1 MAWPFGSSEK
11 SGDAQGDLTEERL
24 RVMSN
29 IAIEQVPMPEQ
40 GELTEEDAWTISPGP
55 TRARLNSSGSI
66 PTAASGAPAQVQANV
81 DTSGLERLISNRIDL
96 VEDILSRV
104 ENRLEDGVIAPAS
117 GANQAHGDGAGDV
130 ELGEGD
136 TIVTA
141 SGEVITAAG
150 TERLKSED
158 SAPLLE
164 LYEAQALASNPFL
177 VAPAH
182 LGEGA
187 DGSVGAP
194 TVAALLLDN
203 LSGMAAVSFT
213 QKAMSSG
220 MLSADEGRLVLA
232 IVQMAAP
239 GSTESALEDHLPHRE
254 LLTFSA
260 LISNWRRARALRG
273 EE

>member
-11 SGDAQGDLTEERL
+11 SGEGPSDLSEERL

-40 GELTEEDAWTISPGP
+40 GELTEDDAWTISPGP
-55 TRARLNSSGSI
+55 TSARLNSSGSI
-66 PTAASGAPAQVQANV
+66 PGAVAAAPAQVQANV
-81 DTSGLERLISNRIDL
+81 DTSGLERLISSRIDL
-96 VEDILSRV
+96 VEDILNRV
-104 ENRLEDGVIAPAS
+104 ENRLEDGVVSHAGVAGS
-117 GANQAHGDGAGDV
+117 ADAMSGDV

-141 SGEVITAAG
+141 SGEVISASG
-150 TERLKSED
+150 SERLKTD
-158 SAPLLE
+158 DAAPLLE

-177 VAPAH
+177 IAPAH
-182 LGEGA
+182 IGDGA
-187 DGSVGAP
+187 DGTVGAP

-220 MLSADEGRLVLA
+220 MLSADEGKLVLA

-239 GSTESALEDHLPHRE
+239 GDTESALEDHLPHRE

-273 EE
+273 GE

>member
-11 SGDAQGDLTEERL
+11 SGEVPSDLSEERL

-55 TRARLNSSGSI
+55 TRAKLNSSGSI
-66 PTAASGAPAQVQANV
+66 PVAATAPAQTQANV
-81 DTSGLERLISNRIDL
+81 DTSGLERMISTRIDL
-96 VEDILSRV
+96 VEDILNRV
-104 ENRLEDGVIAPAS
+104 ENRLEGGVVASADGTSSEGSVS
-117 GANQAHGDGAGDV
+117 GEV

-141 SGEVITAAG
+141 SGEVITASG
-150 TERLKSED
+150 TERLKSD
-158 SAPLLE
+158 DAAPLLE

-177 VAPAH
+177 IAPAH
-182 LGEGA
+182 LGDGA
-187 DGSVGAP
+187 DGTVGAP

-213 QKAMSSG
+213 QKAMNSG
-220 MLSADEGRLVLA
+220 MLTADEGKHVLA

-239 GSTESALEDHLPHRE
+239 GDTESALEDHLPHRE

>member
-1 MAWPFGSSEK
+1 
-11 SGDAQGDLTEERL
+11 
-24 RVMSN
+24 
-29 IAIEQVPMPEQ
+29 
-40 GELTEEDAWTISPGP
+40 
-55 TRARLNSSGSI
+55 
-66 PTAASGAPAQVQANV
+66 
-81 DTSGLERLISNRIDL
+81 L

-104 ENRLEDGVIAPAS
+104 ENRLEDGVVAHAGTAS
-117 GANQAHGDGAGDV
+117 SEDAESDEV

-141 SGEVITAAG
+141 SGEVITGAAG
-150 TERLKSED
+150 TDRLKSD
-158 SAPLLE
+158 DVAPLLE

-177 VAPAH
+177 IAPAH
-182 LGEGA
+182 LGDGA
-187 DGSVGAP
+187 DGTVGAP

-213 QKAMSSG
+213 QKAMNSG
-220 MLSADEGRLVLA
+220 MLTADEGKHVLA

-239 GSTESALEDHLPHRE
+239 GDTESALEDHLPHRE

>member
-11 SGDAQGDLTEERL
+11 SGEIQDDLSEERL

-29 IAIEQVPMPEQ
+29 IAVEQVPMPEE
-40 GELTEEDAWTISPGP
+40 GELTEEDAWTIAPGP
-55 TRARLNSSGSI
+55 TRARLNSSGSL
-66 PTAASGAPAQVQANV
+66 PTAAGAASAPVQANV
-81 DTSGLERLISNRIDL
+81 DTSGIERLISSRLDQVEDVLNRVESRID
-96 VEDILSRV
+96 
-104 ENRLEDGVIAPAS
+104 DGGAVTRAAS
-117 GANQAHGDGAGDV
+117 DGDSGEV
-130 ELGEGD
+130 ELAEGD
-136 TIVTA
+136 TIVTS
-141 SGEVITAAG
+141 SGEIISGEAS
-150 TERLKSED
+150 ERMMSED

-182 LGEGA
+182 LG
-187 DGSVGAP
+187 DGGDGTVGAP

-203 LSGMAAVSFT
+203 LTGMAAVSFT

-220 MLSADEGRLVLA
+220 MLTSDEGKHVLA

-239 GSTESALEDHLPHRE
+239 GDTESALEDHLPHRE

>member
-1 MAWPFGSSEK
+1 MAWPFGNNEK
-11 SGDAQGDLTEERL
+11 TGESQNPLSEERL

-29 IAIEQVPMPEQ
+29 IAVEQVPVPEQ
-40 GELTEEDAWTISPGP
+40 GELTEEDAWTIAPGP
-55 TRARLNSSGSI
+55 TRARLNSSGSL
-66 PTAASGAPAQVQANV
+66 PAAGGMPASQAQANI
-81 DTSGLERLISNRIDL
+81 DTSGLERLISNRLDL
-96 VEDILSRV
+96 VDDVLRKV
-104 ENRLEDGVIAPAS
+104 ETRIEQNAVSVSS
-117 GANQAHGDGAGDV
+117 GEESSIEADQEAGDV
-130 ELGEGD
+130 
-136 TIVTA
+136 IITA
-141 SGEVITAAG
+141 SGEVISDAHSD
-150 TERLKSED
+150 RLMSED

-182 LGEGA
+182 LGDGA
-187 DGSVGAP
+187 DGTVGAP

-220 MLSADEGRLVLA
+220 MLTSDEGQHVLA

-239 GSTESALEDHLPHRE
+239 GDTESALEDHLPHRE

-273 EE
+273 DE

>member
-11 SGDAQGDLTEERL
+11 SGDSQGDLSEERL

-55 TRARLNSSGSI
+55 TRARLNSTGSL
-66 PTAASGAPAQVQANV
+66 PTAASAAPAQVQANV
-81 DTSGLERLISNRIDL
+81 DTSGLERLISTRIDL

-104 ENRLEDGVIAPAS
+104 ESRLEDGVAV
-117 GANQAHGDGAGDV
+117 NDGRHSSEGGESEDF
-130 ELGEGD
+130 EPGEGD
-136 TIVTA
+136 TIVT
-141 SGEVITAAG
+141 STGEVIAVAG
-150 TERLKSED
+150 TDRLKAED

-177 VAPAH
+177 IAPAH

-239 GSTESALEDHLPHRE
+239 GDTESALEDHLPHRE

-260 LISNWRRARALRG
+260 LISNWRRSRSLRG
-273 EE
+273 GE

>member
-1 MAWPFGSSEK
+1 MAWPFGSSDK
-11 SGDAQGDLTEERL
+11 SGDAPSDLSEERL

-40 GELTEEDAWTISPGP
+40 GDLTEEDAWTISPGP
-55 TRARLNSSGSI
+55 TRARLSNSGSI
-66 PTAASGAPAQVQANV
+66 PGAAAAPEQAQANV
-81 DTSGLERLISNRIDL
+81 DTSGLERLISSHIDT
-96 VEDILSRV
+96 VKDILSGF
-104 ENRLEDGVIAPAS
+104 ENRLEDGLVTSS
-117 GANQAHGDGAGDV
+117 GEAGSEDEMSGEV

-141 SGEVITAAG
+141 SGEVITTSG
-150 TERLKSED
+150 SERLKTD
-158 SAPLLE
+158 DAAPLLE
-164 LYEAQALASNPFL
+164 LYEAQAVASNPFL
-177 VAPAH
+177 DAPAH
-182 LGEGA
+182 LG
-187 DGSVGAP
+187 DGTDGTVGAP

-203 LSGMAAVSFT
+203 LTGMAAVSFT

-239 GSTESALEDHLPHRE
+239 GDTESALEDHLPHRE

-273 EE
+273 GE

>member
-1 MAWPFGSSEK
+1 MAWPFGNSDK

-66 PTAASGAPAQVQANV
+66 PTAASAGPAQVQASL
-81 DTSGLERLISNRIDL
+81 DTSGLERLISSRIDL

-104 ENRLEDGVIAPAS
+104 ENRLEDGAV
-117 GANQAHGDGAGDV
+117 AHAGSTDSEGSDAGDI
-130 ELGEGD
+130 ELADGD

-150 TERLKSED
+150 SDRLKSED
-158 SAPLLE
+158 AAPLLE

-177 VAPAH
+177 IAPAH

-239 GSTESALEDHLPHRE
+239 GDTESALEDHLPHRE

-260 LISNWRRARALRG
+260 LISNWRRARSLRG
-273 EE
+273 GE

>member
-1 MAWPFGSSEK
+1 MAWPFGSSDK
-11 SGDAQGDLTEERL
+11 SGDAPSDLSEERL

-40 GELTEEDAWTISPGP
+40 GDLTEEDAWTISPGP
-55 TRARLNSSGSI
+55 TRARLNNSGSI
-66 PTAASGAPAQVQANV
+66 PGAAAAAPAQAQASV
-81 DTSGLERLISNRIDL
+81 DTSGLERMISNRIDT

-104 ENRLEDGVIAPAS
+104 ENRLEDGVVAS
-117 GANQAHGDGAGDV
+117 AGEAGSEGEMSGEV

-136 TIVTA
+136 TFVTA
-141 SGEVITAAG
+141 TGEVITASG
-150 TERLKSED
+150 SERLKSED
-158 SAPLLE
+158 AAPLLE

-177 VAPAH
+177 IAPAH
-182 LGEGA
+182 LGDGA
-187 DGSVGAP
+187 DGTVGAP

-220 MLSADEGRLVLA
+220 MLSADEGKQVLA

-239 GSTESALEDHLPHRE
+239 GDTESALEDHLPHRE

-273 EE
+273 GE

>member
-11 SGDAQGDLTEERL
+11 SGGPQGDLTEERL

-66 PTAASGAPAQVQANV
+66 PTAASAAPGQVQANV
-81 DTSGLERLISNRIDL
+81 DTSGLERLISSRIDL

-104 ENRLEDGVIAPAS
+104 ENRLEDGIIAQSNDDIESDGPA
-117 GANQAHGDGAGDV
+117 AGDV
-130 ELGEGD
+130 NLGESD
-136 TIVTA
+136 MIVTA
-141 SGEVITAAG
+141 SGEVITASG

-182 LGEGA
+182 LGEGS

-220 MLSADEGRLVLA
+220 MLTADEGRLVLA

>member
-1 MAWPFGSSEK
+1 M
-11 SGDAQGDLTEERL
+11 
-24 RVMSN
+24 M
-29 IAIEQVPMPEQ
+29 
-40 GELTEEDAWTISPGP
+40 
-55 TRARLNSSGSI
+55 
-66 PTAASGAPAQVQANV
+66 
-81 DTSGLERLISNRIDL
+81 
-96 VEDILSRV
+96 
-104 ENRLEDGVIAPAS
+104 
-117 GANQAHGDGAGDV
+117 
-130 ELGEGD
+130 
-136 TIVTA
+136 
-141 SGEVITAAG
+141 
-150 TERLKSED
+150 SED

-182 LGEGA
+182 LG
-187 DGSVGAP
+187 DGGDGTVGAP

-203 LSGMAAVSFT
+203 LTGMAAVSFT

-220 MLSADEGRLVLA
+220 MLTSDEGKHVLA

-239 GSTESALEDHLPHRE
+239 GDTESALEDHLPHRE

>member
-11 SGDAQGDLTEERL
+11 SGETPGDLSEERL

-29 IAIEQVPMPEQ
+29 IAIEQVPMPDE
-40 GELTEEDAWTISPGP
+40 GELTEEDAWTIAPGP
-55 TRARLNSSGSI
+55 TRARLNSSGSL
-66 PTAASGAPAQVQANV
+66 PSAASAGPAQTQANV
-81 DTSGLERLISNRIDL
+81 DTSGIERLISSRLDM
-96 VEDILSRV
+96 VEDVLRTV
-104 ENRLEDGVIAPAS
+104 ETKLDSGGTVGAVHSSEDGDSAMV
-117 GANQAHGDGAGDV
+117 D
-130 ELGEGD
+130 GD

-141 SGEVITAAG
+141 SGEIISGVSSD
-150 TERLKSED
+150 RLMSED

-177 VAPAH
+177 IAPAH
-182 LGEGA
+182 LGDGA
-187 DGSVGAP
+187 DGTVGAP

-220 MLSADEGRLVLA
+220 MLLADEGKQVLA

-239 GSTESALEDHLPHRE
+239 GDTESALEDHLQHRE

-273 EE
+273 GE